1 MFNIGIV
8 SIKFNTSIELL
19 IESAND
25 HPKVGKVALLH
36 PQEFYIDVDE
46 SIRIRSSG
54 HNLRDFDL
62 LLLRGMNQETTPT
75 LFFDVLKFLR
85 DEENIPSINSVK
97 VLRKLNSKFQT
108 SALLSDANLPTPK
121 LIVTQQLSDIK
132 RFVDENGIAAIKPI
146 YRSKAIDI
154 IRVTEKDF
162 PEEEVSALL
171 AKYKALMVQE
181 YVENSGYDIRI
192 LVMGGEI
199 PAIYARKAPAGRWI
213 TNVSSGG
220 TPFPYA
226 LNPKLEKLVLDA
238 ADVLGMDYGGLDIFE
253 TDNGYTILEANGSPD
268 LKDIKQVQDV
278 DLAGK
283 LIDYSIKKLES

>member
-8 SIKFNTSIELL
+8 SVKFNKSIELL

-25 HPKVGKVALLH
+25 HPKIGKVALLP
-36 PQEFYIDVDE
+36 PQEFFIEVDR

-85 DEENIPSINSVK
+85 DEEDIPSINSVK

-108 SALLSDANLPTPK
+108 SAVLADANLPTPT
-121 LIVTQQLSDIK
+121 LIVTQQLTDIK

-154 IRVTEKDF
+154 IRVTDRDF
-162 PEEEVSALL
+162 PEEEVAALL

-192 LVMGGEI
+192 LVMGDEI
-199 PAIYARKAPAGRWI
+199 PAIYARKAPAASWI

-226 LNPKLEKLVLDA
+226 LNPDLEKLALDA
-238 ADVLGMDYGGLDIFE
+238 ANVLGMDYGGLDIFE

-268 LKDIKQVQDV
+268 LKDIKQIQDV

-283 LIDYSIKKLES
+283 LIDYSVRKLES